1 MIEGHGDDLYR
12 YDNIK
17 MNFSSNIYNGTDLSA
32 LEAYLSSRMA
42 VVRSYPE
49 PSAASLE
56 RMIASECGI
65 SPDEVLVTSGAVDA
79 IYLIAQVYRNEGTCR
94 IMQPTFREYE
104 DACRVFGYQEREDG
118 ALCWL
123 CNPNNPTGDVMATDE
138 VLALAERHRLLIVDQ
153 SYEDYTMAAL
163 LQPAD
168 VMGRDDIILLH
179 SMTKRYAVPGLR
191 LGYVTASA
199 RVISRLRQQY
209 RPWAI
214 NALSLEAGKWLVSHE
229 AIAIKDLS
237 SYLAETQRLRTM
249 LNGIEGMHIF
259 GPKENHDAVI
269 SFLVRQPG
277 VDSSEGDFQHFIH
290 HLDMGTLL
298 DRLGIAVR
306 TGHHCAEP
314 LMRRLKVEGTVR
326 VSLALYNTREEVD
339 ALVSAIERVRQM
351 F

>member
-12 YDNIK
+12 YENIK

-32 LEAYLSSRMA
+32 LEDYLRSRMD

-49 PSAASLE
+49 PSASSLE

-123 CNPNNPTGDVMATDE
+123 CNPNNPTGDVMATAE
-138 VLALAERHRLLIVDQ
+138 VLALAERHRLIIVDQ
-153 SYEDYTMAAL
+153 SYEDYTMAPL
-163 LQPAD
+163 IQPSD
-168 VMGRDDIILLH
+168 VVGRDNIILLH

-191 LGYVTASA
+191 LGYVTASSS
-199 RVISRLRQQY
+199 IINRLREQY

-214 NALSLEAGKWLVSHE
+214 NALSLEAGKWLVQRGE
-229 AIAIKDLS
+229 TAIPDLP
-237 SYLAETQRLRTM
+237 SYLAETQRLRAL
-249 LNGIEGMHIF
+249 LNEIDGIEAQPTQTNFFLCTIQQATAAEL
-259 GPKENHDAVI
+259 KEYLAREHGILIRDA
-269 SFLVRQPG
+269 SNFTGLTPH
-277 VDSSEGDFQHFIH
+277 HF
-290 HLDMGTLL
+290 
-298 DRLGIAVR
+298 RIA
-306 TGHHCAEP
+306 TQSPAE
-314 LMRRLKVEGTVR
+314 
-326 VSLALYNTREEVD
+326 ND
-339 ALVSAIERVRQM
+339 ALVTAINNYE
-351 F
+351 FHELN

>member
-12 YDNIK
+12 YNNIK
-17 MNFSSNIYNGTDLSA
+17 MNFSSNIFAGTDLSE
-32 LEAYLSSRMA
+32 LEDYLCTRLD

-56 RMIASECGI
+56 EMIASECGI
-65 SPDEVLVTSGAVDA
+65 NPDEVLVTSGAVDA

-123 CNPNNPTGDVMATDE
+123 CNPNNPTGDVMATAE

-153 SYEDYTMAAL
+153 SYEDYTMASL

-168 VMGRDDIILLH
+168 VVGSDNIILLH

-199 RVISRLRQQY
+199 QVISRLREQY

-214 NALSLEAGKWLVSHE
+214 NALSLEAGKWLVQRGKT
-229 AIAIKDLS
+229 AIPDLS
-237 SYLAETQRLRTM
+237 TYLAETQRLRTM
-249 LNGIEGMHIF
+249 LNEIEGIEAQQTQTNFFLCTIQQATAAEL
-259 GPKENHDAVI
+259 KEYLAREHGILIRDA
-269 SFLVRQPG
+269 SNFTGLTPH
-277 VDSSEGDFQHFIH
+277 HF
-290 HLDMGTLL
+290 
-298 DRLGIAVR
+298 RIATQSR
-306 TGHHCAEP
+306 AE
-314 LMRRLKVEGTVR
+314 
-326 VSLALYNTREEVD
+326 ND
-339 ALVSAIERVRQM
+339 ALVTAIKNY
-351 F
+351 